1 MNPIRIKTYIDK
13 YRIHTIYMPLMF
25 KWFTLASI
33 DNVNI
38 NSVEGIN
45 ESEAFNNH
53 LRISSFY
60 LEKFQSEKEEI
71 LTEAIKE
78 IIVASEEE
86 AIKET
91 ETSQEEIKNDDTK
104 EEI

>member
-1 MNPIRIKTYIDK
+1 MNPIRIKTNIDK
-13 YRIHTIYMPLMF
+13 YRIHTIYMPSMF
-25 KWFTLASI
+25 KWFTLASV
-33 DNVNI
+33 DNN
-38 NSVEGIN
+38 NLNTVEGMN
-45 ESEAFNNH
+45 EGEAFNNH

-78 IIVASEEE
+78 IIIASEEE

-91 ETSQEEIKNDDTK
+91 ETPQEEIKDDDTK